1 MKCDLLKEYCF
12 LELNQNL
19 AAAPGDWATVL
30 GLVIAG
36 AGVLLAFLKWVAPFL
51 YKKLWVERRDKARVY
66 TWLSQNTQDKGGKQ
80 SATTR
85 EIASWTNLSEKR
97 THDACDA
104 HSEVFPVTDGD
115 KEQWSIYSR
124 KLKSPYED
132 HDVRWLD

>member
-51 YKKLWVERRDKARVY
+51 YK
-66 TWLSQNTQDKGGKQ
+66 
-80 SATTR
+80 
-85 EIASWTNLSEKR
+85 
-97 THDACDA
+97 
-104 HSEVFPVTDGD
+104 
-115 KEQWSIYSR
+115 
-124 KLKSPYED
+124 
-132 HDVRWLD
+132 